1 MLGVD
6 ADGKV
11 TGLHVELNALVGQ
24 EFIDWLDARL
34 VEDGISKAMP
44 IDAIIES
51 AWRRAYAIRK
61 LNIHLDEVWHE
72 FLDEAE
78 AYDLSVP
85 TLVSD
90 VAFDLDV
97 EGGTAETWR
106 TLVEELAEQAAD
118 EPEVQI
124 DE

>member
-1 MLGVD
+1 M
-6 ADGKV
+6 
-11 TGLHVELNALVGQ
+11 
-24 EFIDWLDARL
+24 
-34 VEDGISKAMP
+34 
-44 IDAIIES
+44 
-51 AWRRAYAIRK
+51 
-61 LNIHLDEVWHE
+61 WHE